1 MPEKLC
7 LQRDD
12 FNEDVSI
19 AFETLRNEKD
29 FTDVTLV
36 CEDGKQVEAHKVILA
51 SSSPFFKNLLN
62 RNKHSHPLI
71 YMRGVGSD
79 TLEAI
84 MDFLYFGKA
93 NVFQE
98 NLDLFLAIG
107 KDLQLKG
114 LTETEDAAEEIKQ
127 ETFEKYEG
135 ERENPLSRQETDTS
149 VSAALPGS
157 NFEIFASKSD
167 LSDGPVSQTQVS
179 QTQTLVSQTQT
190 QFPSL
195 QDIDKKCKSLMEKTS
210 TKLPNGN
217 LLYKCKACGKVA
229 IRTQMKN
236 HIEENHLEGEFL
248 PCNLCEQTFNSGDLL
263 AKHFHRN
270 HK

>member
-1 MPEKLC
+1 M
-7 LQRDD
+7 QWND
-12 FNEDVSI
+12 FKDNIVV
-19 AFETLRNEKD
+19 AFGELRKD
-29 FTDVTLV
+29 RELSDVTLV

-114 LTETEDAAEEIKQ
+114 LTETEDAVEEIKQ

-157 NFEIFASKSD
+157 NFAIFASKSD
-167 LSDGPVSQTQVS
+167 LSDGPVSQT
-179 QTQTLVSQTQT
+179 
-190 QFPSL
+190 
-195 QDIDKKCKSLMEKTS
+195 
-210 TKLPNGN
+210 
-217 LLYKCKACGKVA
+217 
-229 IRTQMKN
+229 
-236 HIEENHLEGEFL
+236 
-248 PCNLCEQTFNSGDLL
+248 
-263 AKHFHRN
+263 
-270 HK
+270 

>member
-1 MPEKLC
+1 
-7 LQRDD
+7 
-12 FNEDVSI
+12 
-19 AFETLRNEKD
+19 
-29 FTDVTLV
+29 
-36 CEDGKQVEAHKVILA
+36 
-51 SSSPFFKNLLN
+51 
-62 RNKHSHPLI
+62 
-71 YMRGVGSD
+71 MRGVGSD

-114 LTETEDAAEEIKQ
+114 LTETEDAVEEIKQ

-135 ERENPLSRQETDTS
+135 ERENPMSRQETDIS

-167 LSDGPVSQTQVS
+167 LSDGPVSQTQK
-179 QTQTLVSQTQT
+179 QTLVSQTQT

-248 PCNLCEQTFNSGDLL
+248 QPL
-263 AKHFHRN
+263 
-270 HK
+270 

>member
-29 FTDVTLV
+29 FADVTLV

-51 SSSPFFKNLLN
+51 STSPFFKNLLN

-114 LTETEDAAEEIKQ
+114 LTETEDAVEEIKQ

-167 LSDGPVSQTQVS
+167 LYDGP
-179 QTQTLVSQTQT
+179 VSQTQT

-248 PCNLCEQTFNSGDLL
+248 PCNLCEQTFNSGDLS
-263 AKHFHRN
+263 AKHVHRN

>member
-1 MPEKLC
+1 M
-7 LQRDD
+7 
-12 FNEDVSI
+12 
-19 AFETLRNEKD
+19 
-29 FTDVTLV
+29 
-36 CEDGKQVEAHKVILA
+36 
-51 SSSPFFKNLLN
+51 
-62 RNKHSHPLI
+62 
-71 YMRGVGSD
+71 
-79 TLEAI
+79 
-84 MDFLYFGKA
+84 
-93 NVFQE
+93 
-98 NLDLFLAIG
+98 
-107 KDLQLKG
+107 
-114 LTETEDAAEEIKQ
+114 TETEDAVEEIKQ

-135 ERENPLSRQETDTS
+135 ERENPMSRQETDIS

-167 LSDGPVSQTQVS
+167 LSDGP
-179 QTQTLVSQTQT
+179 VSQTQT

-217 LLYKCKACGKVA
+217 LLYKCTACGKVA

-263 AKHFHRN
+263 ANHVHRN